1 MKRMLLSFLSLALFV
16 FFAVTPL
23 AAQDAQ
29 AAGDTGAKPS
39 AGAKAEKKVKYDT
52 SKPETLSGTVSLV
65 KADDKIVV
73 VTSSAGVPFDFKV
86 TAGTKIKIGD
96 QKGKLDDLAGAA
108 NKQASVT
115 YLVTRTGNVAKS
127 IDVSQ

>member
-1 MKRMLLSFLSLALFV
+1 MKRMLLSFMSLALFV
-16 FFAVTPL
+16 FSAMTPL

-29 AAGDTGAKPS
+29 AAGDAGAKP
-39 AGAKAEKKVKYDT
+39 AKAEKKVKYDT

-65 KADDKIVV
+65 KADDKLVV
-73 VTSSAGVPFDFKV
+73 VTSSAGIPFDFKV

-115 YLVTRTGNVAKS
+115 YMATRTGNVAKS

>member
-16 FFAVTPL
+16 FSAMTPV

-29 AAGDTGAKPS
+29 AAGDAGAKP
-39 AGAKAEKKVKYDT
+39 EKKVKYDT

-86 TAGTKIKIGD
+86 TGATKIKIGD

-115 YLVTRTGNVAKS
+115 YMATRTGNVAKS
-127 IDVSQ
+127 IEVSQ